1 MRTPKKTRDS
11 GFGAHASW
19 LRCAIA
25 GAILLLGAA
34 TAGAQDTTSEVSPG
48 GKGPGWTFT
57 PGLSFGGVYD
67 SNVAL
72 AAVSPTRQ
80 QAQSD
85 QLLLAEPFAQLDYL
99 AKRTEFSGGYQGYIR
114 RYMDLDQLNGF
125 DQHGHASLR
134 RLVSKYVTLAFSDDY
149 ARVPTT
155 DEIEVNGVPF
165 SRTGARRNA
174 LAGRLT
180 ARLSKFMD
188 LSVKYDNTWVSFD
201 RTDSLL
207 TGGTVNGVTTG
218 LSRRVRPRISVGA
231 EYAVRFADLNEGT
244 RQLIFHDAGATAQI
258 GLNERTSASF
268 GLGYSYLDD
277 RSLHETRTGPYVR
290 AEVTHGTEHATLGAA
305 FERMFV
311 PSFGFG
317 GSSQSEQLRG
327 YIRMPLNRNRM
338 YVQGSGAWRRT
349 DPFLAGE
356 LPLDTTALRGTLGYS
371 VTRHLR
377 VEVFDAF
384 TRQDSRIAG
393 GRVNRQRIG
402 VQIVISQPMRIQ

>member
-1 MRTPKKTRDS
+1 MKTRDS
-11 GFGAHASW
+11 GFGTHASW
-19 LRCAIA
+19 RHYSIA
-25 GAILLLGAA
+25 GAMLLLAA
-34 TAGAQDTTSEVSPG
+34 AAAGAQDTSEISTG
-48 GKGPGWTFT
+48 RGPGWTFT

-72 AAVSPTRQ
+72 AAVSPTRK

-85 QLLLAEPFAQLDYL
+85 QLLLAEPFAQLDFL
-99 AKRTEFSGGYQGYIR
+99 AKRTEFSVGYQGYVR

-134 RLVSKYVTLAFSDDY
+134 RLASKHVTLSFSDDY

-174 LAGRLT
+174 LAGRLN
-180 ARLSKFMD
+180 ARLTKFMD

-207 TGGTVNGVTTG
+207 TGGVVNGVTTG
-218 LSRRVRPRISVGA
+218 LSRRVRPRVSVGA
-231 EYAVRFADLNEGT
+231 EYAVRFANLNEGT
-244 RQLIFHDAGATAQI
+244 RQLTFHDAGATAQI

-268 GLGYSYLDD
+268 GAGYSYLDD
-277 RSLHETRTGPYVR
+277 RTQHETRTGPYFR
-290 AEVTHGTEHATLGAA
+290 AEFTHGTEHATIAAA

-317 GSSQSEQLRG
+317 GSSQSQQLRG
-327 YIRMPLNRNRM
+327 SIRMPLNRNRM
-338 YVQGSGAWRRT
+338 YVQGSLSWRRT

-356 LPLDTTALRGTLGYS
+356 LPLDTTLVRSTLGYS
-371 VTRHLR
+371 ATRYLR
-377 VEVFDAF
+377 VEAFHAF

-393 GRVNRQRIG
+393 GQVNRQRVG
-402 VQIVISQPMRIQ
+402 AQIVISQPMRIQ

>member
-1 MRTPKKTRDS
+1 MKTRDS
-11 GFGAHASW
+11 GFATHASW
-19 LRCAIA
+19 LHCSIA
-25 GAILLLGAA
+25 GALLLVAA
-34 TAGAQDTTSEVSPG
+34 AAAGAQDTSEVSAG

-72 AAVSPTRQ
+72 AAASPIRQ

-85 QLLLAEPFAQLDYL
+85 QLLLAEPFAQLDFL
-99 AKRTEFSGGYQGYIR
+99 AKRTEFSAGYQGYVR
-114 RYMDLDQLNGF
+114 RYRDLDQLNGF

-134 RLVSKYVTLAFSDDY
+134 RLASKHVTLSLSDDY

-165 SRTGARRNA
+165 SRTGARRNT
-174 LAGRLT
+174 LAGQLR
-180 ARLSKFMD
+180 ARLSKFTD
-188 LSVKYDNTWVSFD
+188 LSVRYDNTWVSFD

-218 LSRRVRPRISVGA
+218 LSRRLSQRVSVGG
-231 EYAVRFADLNEGT
+231 EYAVRFADLNAGT
-244 RQLIFHDAGATAQI
+244 RQIAFHDAGATAQI
-258 GLNERTSASF
+258 VLSERTSASF
-268 GLGYSYLDD
+268 GAGYSYLDD

-290 AEVTHGTEHATLGAA
+290 AELTHGTEHATVGAA

-317 GSSQSEQLRG
+317 GSSQSQQARG

-338 YVQGSGAWRRT
+338 YVQGSGSWRRT

-356 LPLDTTALRGTLGYS
+356 LPLDTTLVRSTLGYS
-371 VTRHLR
+371 ATRYLR
-377 VEVFDAF
+377 IEAFHMF

-393 GRVNRQRIG
+393 GQVNRQRVG
-402 VQIVISQPMRIQ
+402 AQIVVSQPMRIQ

>member
-1 MRTPKKTRDS
+1 MKTYAIRRHYS
-11 GFGAHASW
+11 
-19 LRCAIA
+19 IA
-25 GAILLLGAA
+25 GAMLLLVAGA
-34 TAGAQDTTSEVSPG
+34 AGAQDTSAEITT

-57 PGLSFGGVYD
+57 PGLSIGGLYD

-72 AAVSPTRQ
+72 AAESPARE

-85 QLLLAEPFAQLDYL
+85 RMLVAQPSARIDFL
-99 AKRTEFSGGYQGYIR
+99 AKRTSFTAGYQGNLR

-134 RLVSKYVTLAFSDDY
+134 RLVSKHVTLSFSDSY

-155 DEIEVNGVPF
+155 DEIEVSGVPF

-174 LAGRLT
+174 LAGQLR

-207 TGGTVNGVTTG
+207 TGGYVNGVTTG
-218 LSRRVRPRISVGA
+218 LSRRLRERVSVGA

-244 RQLIFHDAGATAQI
+244 RRLIFHDAGATAEI

-268 GLGYSYLDD
+268 GAGYSYLDD
-277 RSLHETRTGPYVR
+277 RSLHETRTGPYLR
-290 AEVTHGTEHATLGAA
+290 AELTHGTEHATLGAA
-305 FERMFV
+305 FERAFV

-317 GSSQSEQLRG
+317 GSSQSQQVRG

-338 YVQGSGAWRRT
+338 YVQGSGSWRRT

-356 LPLDTTALRGTLGYS
+356 LPLDTTMIRSTLGYS
-371 VTRHLR
+371 AMRYLR
-377 VEVFDAF
+377 IEAFHAF
-384 TRQDSRIAG
+384 TRQDSRVAG
-393 GRVNRQRIG
+393 GQVNRNRVG
-402 VQIVISQPMRIQ
+402 AQIVVSQPMRIQ